1 MTATIHISICLTI
14 ILIFNKSLTNKRLC
28 KENNAAYGCE
38 LEYILYGHE
47 NNNENINAAYGQIYE
62 IRYVLNLISAFE
74 NFWSVSKNTNTGKA
88 IYMVSNAIMTATAG
102 VVPSVAVKAVIICLL
117 TVFETSNDLNRLE
130 AGFSVEL
137 YKCEASM
144 WQVSL
149 DYGTNSETSCT
160 SVSDILSIIET
171 KFGNFTNSCENGLRY
186 SDYLCIFM
194 VCGMQSDIG
203 ESMTLRCADV
213 IQANMR
219 KIAQDDGY
227 KLENSKTY
235 FELDS
240 KLKVDPLLI
249 TLPLYSDYTDL
260 YDSSSTDW
268 CTYNIKTIR
277 GY

>member
-219 KIAQDDGY
+219 KITQDDGY